1 MAKKSALARWL
12 EARGHGAV
20 EALARAAGVS
30 RPTILRAREGFPPRV
45 SIARDISEA
54 TNGEV
59 SVADLL
65 GLTAQERAS

>member
-1 MAKKSALARWL
+1 MAKKTALARWL
-12 EARGHGAV
+12 DAQGRGAV

-30 RPTILRAREGFPPRV
+30 RPTILKARDGIPPRI
-45 SIARDISEA
+45 SLARDISAA
-54 TNGEV
+54 TDGEV